1 MRLSASCT
9 GTEELGGPW
18 RIIQYLCTHHVLR
31 VFISPSGFFFFF
43 MLRAIKHWE
52 VLRKEVVGA
61 LSMETFKVRVD
72 GALSTRG
79 SCGCPSWQGSGASC
93 PLRAPFN
100 SNHSIIHDPMT
111 QHFLY

>member
-43 MLRAIKHWE
+43 YAKGN
-52 VLRKEVVGA
+52 KA
-61 LSMETFKVRVD
+61 LGSLAQRGGGCPVD
-72 GALSTRG
+72 GDIQGQSGWGSEHQRELWVSFLAGEWGQLSSEG
-79 SCGCPSWQGSGASC
+79 
-93 PLRAPFN
+93 PFQLKPFYN
-100 SNHSIIHDPMT
+100 P
-111 QHFLY
+111 